1 MESNETVDVVVIGGG
16 ATGLSG
22 ALALGRSRRSV
33 LVVDSGDPRNAPA
46 GHVHNYLGREG
57 TPPRDLYALGRAE
70 VEQYGVHVVDG
81 TVTSIERDGDRF
93 RVTVRAADGTTEDRT
108 VVARRLLA
116 ATGARDELPDVPG
129 VAEQWGRGVVHCP
142 YCHGWEVRD
151 RVIGVLATSPLAA
164 HQVSLFRQLSERIV
178 LFLNDAFEPSDEQWE
193 EFAARG
199 VEVVA
204 GRVAEL
210 VSGGGQIASV
220 RLESGTLVPIEAL
233 AVATR
238 VWARAEVLAPLGI
251 ETEEFIHGGTLFGSV
266 VPVDEMGR
274 TSVAGV
280 YAAGNVTEFKTQVIS
295 GAAAGLQAGAA
306 INADLIQEDT
316 RVALAARV

>member
-1 MESNETVDVVVIGGG
+1 
-16 ATGLSG
+16 
-22 ALALGRSRRSV
+22 
-33 LVVDSGDPRNAPA
+33 
-46 GHVHNYLGREG
+46 VHNYLGREG
-57 TPPRDLYALGRAE
+57 TPPRELTAIGRAE
-70 VEQYGVHVVDG
+70 VEQYGVRVVNG
-81 TVTSIERDGDRF
+81 AVTSIEREGERF
-93 RVTVRAADGTTEDRT
+93 LVTVRTADGTTEERT
-108 VVARRLLA
+108 VSARRILA

-151 RVIGVLATSPLAA
+151 RVIGVLATSPLAT
-164 HQVSLFRQLSERIV
+164 HQVGLFRQLSERIV

-199 VEVVA
+199 VEVIS

-210 VSGGGQIASV
+210 VSDGEEVASV
-220 RLESGTLVPIEAL
+220 RLESGTHVPIEAL

-251 ETEEFIHGGTLFGSV
+251 ATEDFIQGGTLFGSI

-274 TSVAGV
+274 TSAPGV

-295 GAAAGLQAGAA
+295 GAAAGLQAGAV
-306 INADLIQEDT
+306 INADLVQEDT
-316 RVALAARV
+316 RAALAARV

>member
-57 TPPRDLYALGRAE
+57 TPPRELYAIGRAE

-81 TVTSIERDGDRF
+81 TVTSIERDGERF
-93 RVTVRAADGTTEDRT
+93 RVTVRAAEGTTGDRR

-199 VEVVA
+199 VEVVT

-210 VSGGGQIASV
+210 VSDGERIASV
-220 RLESGTLVPIEAL
+220 RLESGRHVPIEAL

-238 VWARAEVLAPLGI
+238 VWARADVLASLGI

>member
-1 MESNETVDVVVIGGG
+1 MDETFDVVVIGGG

-33 LVVDSGDPRNAPA
+33 LVVDAGDPRNAPA
-46 GHVHNYLGREG
+46 SHVHNYLGREG
-57 TPPRDLYALGRAE
+57 TPPRELYAIGRAE
-70 VEQYGVHVVDG
+70 VEQYGVRVLEGDVASL
-81 TVTSIERDGDRF
+81 VRDGDGF
-93 RVTVRAADGTTEDRT
+93 RVEIRPAEGDVRT
-108 VVARRLLA
+108 VTARRILA

-151 RVIGVLATSPLAA
+151 RIIGVLASSALAA
-164 HQVSLFRQLSERIV
+164 HQVSLFRQLSDRVV

-199 VEVVA
+199 VEVIQ

-210 VSGGGQIASV
+210 VSEAGEVAAV
-220 RLESGTLVPIEAL
+220 RLESGTRVPIEAL

-238 VWARAEVLAPLGI
+238 VWARADVLAPLGV
-251 ETEEFIHGGTLFGSV
+251 ETEEFVHGGALFGSF
-266 VPVDEMGR
+266 VPVDEMAR
-274 TSVAGV
+274 TSAAGV
-280 YAAGNVTEFKTQVIS
+280 FAAGNVTEFKTQVIS

-316 RVALAARV
+316 RAALAARTPAP